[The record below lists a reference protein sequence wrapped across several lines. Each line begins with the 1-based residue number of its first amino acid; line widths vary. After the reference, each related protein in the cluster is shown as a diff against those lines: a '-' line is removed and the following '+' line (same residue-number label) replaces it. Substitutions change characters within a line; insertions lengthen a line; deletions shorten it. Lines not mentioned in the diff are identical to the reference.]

1 MKRTL
6 TALTLT
12 ATAGVLLALA
22 AHLVSAQTPAGT
34 PFRIE
39 KLEASLDEI
48 IAADA
53 KLETLGDRFA
63 LTEGPVWVQDGPG
76 GYLLFSD
83 NAANVIYKWEENK
96 PLSVFLENSG
106 FTGRDNSHA
115 GAQTV
120 AGRVAILLI
129 GSNGLAL
136 DPEGRLVVTAMADR
150 NVYRLEK
157 DGKRTMIADRY
168 DGKRFSGPNDIVV
181 KSNGAIYFTDTV
193 WGMRD
198 AERDAS
204 RELPSAFFLVKD
216 GKVIML
222 GSDKDAPGTA
232 PNGITLSPDEK
243 YLYVTSGPRRTM
255 RYDILPD
262 DTVANGRVFV
272 EDGGDGLRVD
282 TRGDLYTVSGGTP
295 GRIQITS
302 PDGKPLGRLYLPQP
316 GGEPRP
322 RVCATNMAFGDADNR
337 SLYITACTHLFRI
350 RMKTPG
356 IRPGQK
362 AVAKQ

>member
-1 MKRTL
+1 MNRFQS
-6 TALTLT
+6 TALFLIAAVTALSALSLLT
-12 ATAGVLLALA
+12 
-22 AHLVSAQTPAGT
+22 SAQTAAGT

-39 KLEASLDEI
+39 KLDPTLDEI
-48 IAADA
+48 IAPDA
-53 KLETLGDRFA
+53 TLETLGDHFA
-63 LTEGPVWVQDGPG
+63 LTEGPVWVADGPA

-83 NAANVIYKWEENK
+83 NAANVIYKWEANK

-106 FTGRDNSHA
+106 FTGRDNTHV

-157 DGKRTMIADRY
+157 DGKRTLLADRY

-181 KSNGAIYFTDTV
+181 KSDGAVYFTDTV

-198 AERDAS
+198 ADRDAS
-204 RELPSAFFLVKD
+204 RELPSAFFLIKD
-216 GKVIML
+216 GKVTML

-232 PNGITLSPDEK
+232 PNGITLSGDEK
-243 YLYVTSGPRRTM
+243 YLYVTSGQRRTM

-262 DTVANGRVFV
+262 DTVANGRVFID
-272 EDGGDGLRVD
+272 DGGDGLRVD

-302 PDGKPLGRLYLPQP
+302 PEGKPLGRLYLPQP

-322 RVCATNMAFGDADNR
+322 RVCATNIAFGEADDR
-337 SLYITACTHLFRI
+337 TLFITACTHLFKI
-350 RMKTPG
+350 RMKVVG
-356 IRPGQK
+356 VRPGRK
-362 AVAKQ
+362 LGGK